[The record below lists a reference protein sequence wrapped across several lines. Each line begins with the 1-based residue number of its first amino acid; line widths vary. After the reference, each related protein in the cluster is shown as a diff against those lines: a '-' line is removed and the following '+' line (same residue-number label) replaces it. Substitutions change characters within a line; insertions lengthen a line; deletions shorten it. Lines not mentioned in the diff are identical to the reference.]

1 MGNSVCSMG
10 KLMRPQLEKQR
21 IWVGYPLCGLLE
33 VLYWWLL
40 KPTAVSKSRLYGKG
54 CLDDEQGECQSVS
67 VIHV

>member
-1 MGNSVCSMG
+1 MG
-10 KLMRPQLEKQR
+10 
-21 IWVGYPLCGLLE
+21 YHLCGLLE

-40 KPTAVSKSRLYGKG
+40 KPTAVSKNRLYGKG